1 MKTNEEIAREIAAK
15 LGGFQE
21 AFDGAMAMAKI
32 KDKQIESVLRALS
45 GDTGDPRLMCDEND
59 LCDKAKPL
67 DADISKIVSDNFWNL
82 VTIDE
87 PDRTSEIN
95 EWEKE

>member
-21 AFDGAMAMAKI
+21 AFDGAMAMAEI
-32 KDKQIESVLRALS
+32 KDEQIKFVLRLLS
-45 GDTGDPRLMCDEND
+45 GDTGGEDD
-59 LCDKAKPL
+59 LCDKVKPL

-82 VTIDE
+82 VSIDE
-87 PDRTSEIN
+87 PDRTNEIN